1 VLVLDTSGLLAALD
15 AGQRFHMPA
24 REALAG
30 HDGPLLLSPF
40 VLADFVLAELGHL
53 LATRVSRGAEITLL
67 DEVGRGVYSPEPF
80 SARDMAEAARI
91 MELYADLGI
100 GHADVSVVVLA
111 NRYDTLDV
119 LTLDECH
126 FRVLKGPQDH
136 PFRLLPSDVVW
147 RGRRL

>member
-1 VLVLDTSGLLAALD
+1 MLVLDTSGLLAALD
-15 AGQRFHMPA
+15 AGQRFHMSA

-30 HDGPLLLSPF
+30 HDGPLLLS
-40 VLADFVLAELGHL
+40 AFVLAELGYL

-80 SARDMAEAARI
+80 SARDMVEAARI

-100 GHADVSVVVLA
+100 GLADVSVVVLA

-147 RGRRL
+147 RGQ